1 MFAQIF
7 IPESVDADSK
17 MTKEEVEELEEDAE
31 KLLSRVPEDVSQLQD
46 LYLLTQGCLLLLMLK
61 QHFKDLFGFTD
72 A

>member
-1 MFAQIF
+1 
-7 IPESVDADSK
+7 
-17 MTKEEVEELEEDAE
+17 MTKEDVEELEDDAE
-31 KLLSRVPEDVSQLQD
+31 KLLSRVPDDVTQLQE

>member
-1 MFAQIF
+1 MDA
-7 IPESVDADSK
+7 ESG
-17 MTKEEVEELEEDAE
+17 MTKEDVEELEDDAE
-31 KLLSRVPEDVSQLQD
+31 KLLSRVPDDVTQLQE